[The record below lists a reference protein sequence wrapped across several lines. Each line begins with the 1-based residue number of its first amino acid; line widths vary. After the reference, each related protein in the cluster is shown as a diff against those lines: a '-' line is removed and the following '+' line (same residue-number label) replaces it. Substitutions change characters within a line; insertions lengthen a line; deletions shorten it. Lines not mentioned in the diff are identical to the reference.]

1 MKEDVYS
8 DAINYVA
15 EFYNIT
21 RKECVEY
28 YWDEVESMMTM
39 FSVLRG
45 KDDGNLEQQNEYY
58 ENNPHVWSS

>member
-8 DAINYVA
+8 DAINYVT

-21 RKECVEY
+21 HLECVEY

-39 FSVLRG
+39 FSMLRG
-45 KDDGNLEQQNEYY
+45 KEDGNLEQ
-58 ENNPHVWSS
+58 